1 MMERETQQ
9 ILLYE
14 NLIPQAKNVIWNEKA
29 HEELAFLVGI
39 SNVVP

>member
-1 MMERETQQ
+1 MMEREMQQ

-14 NLIPQAKNVIWNEKA
+14 SLILQARNVIWSEKV
-29 HEELAFLVGI
+29 HEGLAFLVGI